1 MLGVFGS
8 RGRSLKP
15 LKFQLEMLK
24 TIAAIA
30 TPVGTG
36 AISLIRISGPNAL
49 KIAQEAQAKGEIPS
63 NRSVGLRKIRDVQGR
78 VVDEGVLSVF
88 KGPKSYTGEDVVEF
102 TGHGGVV
109 VTRRVLERFLE
120 LGAEPAEPGEF
131 TQRAFMNGKLDLTQ
145 AEAVMDLIS
154 AQTSL
159 ALRSANE
166 QLEGRLGKVSEE
178 IREAL
183 LGATAHLEAY
193 IDFPEED
200 IDPAVGEALCKTL
213 REQERKINELLATA
227 DQGKI
232 LREGVRTVIYGK
244 PNVGKS
250 SLLNR
255 LLGYQ
260 RAIVS
265 SREGTTRDTI
275 EEVVNLRG
283 IPLRL
288 IDTAG
293 VRDSEDEIEQ
303 EGIAMTRG
311 QVSRADLILELRD
324 LSEPYEDSTLEL
336 PEGVKCLEI
345 LNKSDLVDSSWEGR
359 GGLRISC
366 ETREGFPEMEGAIAQ
381 LLELDEDHWG
391 DHSVA
396 VNSRHQACLMKSRE
410 ALERALNSLQE
421 GEEPELTALDLRE
434 ALTAVGGI
442 AGVVDTEEILGEIFG
457 RFCIGK

>member
-1 MLGVFGS
+1 MAETV
-8 RGRSLKP
+8 
-15 LKFQLEMLK
+15 
-24 TIAAIA
+24 AAIA
-30 TPVGTG
+30 SPPGTG
-36 AISLIRISGPNAL
+36 AVSLIRLSGPESFE
-49 KIAQEAQAKGEIPS
+49 IARAAIGKKTLSME
-63 NRSVGLRKIRDVQGR
+63 RSARLRRITDGSDRII
-78 VVDEGVLSVF
+78 DEGIMVIYQ
-88 KGPKSYTGEDVVEF
+88 GPRSYTGEDVVEF

-109 VTRRVLERFLE
+109 VTQKILERFLE
-120 LGAEPAEPGEF
+120 LGARPAEPGEF
-131 TQRAFMNGKLDLTQ
+131 TQRAFMNGRMDLTQ

-159 ALRSANE
+159 ALRSASE
-166 QLEGRLGKVSEE
+166 QLEGRLGAACEE
-178 IREAL
+178 IRGQL

-200 IDPAVGEALCKTL
+200 IDPAVGEELARSL
-213 REQERKINELLATA
+213 KIQGDAIDRLLATA
-227 DQGKI
+227 DQGRI

-265 SREGTTRDTI
+265 TRKGTTRDTI

-293 VRDSEDEIEQ
+293 VRESSDEIEQ
-303 EGIAMTRG
+303 EGIAMTRS
-311 QVSRADLILELRD
+311 QVGRADLILEVRD
-324 LSEPYEDSTLEL
+324 LSEPHEKSSLDL
-336 PEGVKCLEI
+336 PDGVRRLVI
-345 LNKSDLVDSSWEGR
+345 LNKSDRIHASWSGKN
-359 GGLRISC
+359 GLRISC
-366 ETREGFPEMEGAIAQ
+366 ESGEGFEEMEGAIAE
-381 LLELDEDHWG
+381 LLALDESQWG

-396 VNSRHQACLMKSRE
+396 VNARHQACLLRARE
-410 ALERALNSLQE
+410 SLQRALQSLAD
-421 GEEPELTALDLRE
+421 GEEPELTALDLRQSLSAIGE
-434 ALTAVGGI
+434 I

>member
-1 MLGVFGS
+1 MSV
-8 RGRSLKP
+8 
-15 LKFQLEMLK
+15 

-30 TPVGTG
+30 SPPGMG
-36 AISLIRISGPNAL
+36 AVSIIRLSGPSAL
-49 KIAQEAQAKGEIPS
+49 EIAQAALGRGKLPVP
-63 NRSVGLRKIRDVQGR
+63 RYAGLRRIRDDHGR
-78 VVDEGVLSVF
+78 VIDEGVILVF
-88 KGPKSYTGEDVVEF
+88 AGPASYTGEDVVEF
-102 TGHGGVV
+102 TGHGGIV
-109 VTRRVLERFLE
+109 VTRKVLERFLE
-120 LGAEPAEPGEF
+120 LGAEPAGPGEF
-131 TQRAFMNGKLDLTQ
+131 TQRAFMNGRMDLTQ

-166 QLEGRLGKVSEE
+166 QLEGTLGKTCEG
-178 IREAL
+178 IRAKL

-200 IDPAVGEALCKTL
+200 IDPEVGEGLCQTL
-213 REQERKINELLATA
+213 EGEMGKMRALLATA
-227 DQGKI
+227 DQGRI

-293 VRDSEDEIEQ
+293 VRESDDEIER

-311 QVSRADLILELRD
+311 QVARADLVLVVRD
-324 LSEPYEDSTLEL
+324 LSEPKEEFSMDLQ
-336 PEGVKCLEI
+336 EGSRCLEI
-345 LNKSDLVDSSWEGR
+345 LNKSDQEHESWRSHEGI
-359 GGLRISC
+359 RISC
-366 ETREGFPEMEGAIAQ
+366 ESGEGFEGLEEAIAE
-381 LLELDEDHWG
+381 LLSLDEAQWG

-396 VNSRHQACLMKSRE
+396 VNARHQSCLQRSSRSL
-410 ALERALNSLQE
+410 ARAIASMRS
-421 GEEPELTALDLRE
+421 GEEPEFTALDLRE
-434 ALTAVGGI
+434 ALTAVGEI

-457 RFCIGK
+457 NFCIGK

>member
-1 MLGVFGS
+1 MS
-8 RGRSLKP
+8 D
-15 LKFQLEMLK
+15 

-30 TPVGTG
+30 TPPGTG
-36 AISLIRISGPNAL
+36 AVSMVRISGPQACE
-49 KIAQEAQAKGEIPS
+49 IAKLSLGGASLPGA
-63 NRSVGLRKIRDVQGR
+63 RTVGLRRVCDAEGR
-78 VVDEGVLSVF
+78 VIDEGVMTVF
-88 KGPKSYTGEDVVEF
+88 PGPGSYTGEDVVEF

-109 VTRRVLERFLE
+109 VTRKVLERFIE
-120 LGAEPAEPGEF
+120 LGAQPAGPGEF
-131 TQRAFMNGKLDLTQ
+131 TQRAFLNGRMDLTQ

-154 AQTSL
+154 AQTGL

-166 QLEGRLGKVSEE
+166 QLEGRLGRSCGE
-178 IREAL
+178 IRESL
-183 LGATAHLEAY
+183 LGATAHIEAY

-200 IDPAVGEALCKTL
+200 IDPAVGAELTAKL
-213 REQERKINELLATA
+213 REQQEKIAQLLATA

-232 LREGVRTVIYGK
+232 LREGVRTVIFGK

-265 SREGTTRDTI
+265 DREGTTRDTI

-293 VRDSEDEIEQ
+293 VRDSDDEIER

-311 QVSRADLILELRD
+311 QVDRADLVLEVRD
-324 LSEPYEDSTLEL
+324 LSEIREEETLEL
-336 PEGVKCLEI
+336 PEGVRSLTIFNKCDREDASW
-345 LNKSDLVDSSWEGR
+345 SDVEGV
-359 GGLRISC
+359 RISC
-366 ETREGFPEMEGAIAQ
+366 ESGEGFQKLEEAIAEK
-381 LLELDEDHWG
+381 LALDESHWG

-396 VNSRHQACLMKSRE
+396 VNARHQACLMRAKECLSRAIESLE
-410 ALERALNSLQE
+410 A
-421 GEEPELTALDLRE
+421 GEEPEFTALDLRE
-434 ALTAVGGI
+434 ALTAVGEI

-457 RFCIGK
+457 NFCIGK